1 MQIMGFDINKLNEIA
16 VLRSEAAKQNAMN
29 RRENREYIRM
39 SQDIALCIHYYL
51 RKSNMTQKEFAD
63 KMGVSPAY
71 IGRLLKGGENLTL
84 ETICK
89 VQNVLGQDLIRV
101 TTPYVITQII
111 SFHPMQTPQFTE
123 TVRSDRYVGVQTY
136 NNNTSF
142 TDNNSVA

>member
-1 MQIMGFDINKLNEIA
+1 MQIMGFGINKLNEIA
-16 VLRSEAAKQNAMN
+16 VLRSEAAKQSAMN

-111 SFHPMQTPQFTE
+111 SLHPMQTPQFTE
-123 TVRSDRYVGVQTY
+123 TVRSDRYVGVQMY

-142 TDNNSVA
+142 TDNTSVA

>member
-1 MQIMGFDINKLNEIA
+1 MGFDINKLNEIA

-71 IGRLLKGGENLTL
+71 I
-84 ETICK
+84 
-89 VQNVLGQDLIRV
+89 VV
-101 TTPYVITQII
+101 Y
-111 SFHPMQTPQFTE
+111 
-123 TVRSDRYVGVQTY
+123 
-136 NNNTSF
+136 
-142 TDNNSVA
+142 

>member
-1 MQIMGFDINKLNEIA
+1 MENKIGDLI
-16 VLRSEAAKQNAMN
+16 KK
-29 RRENREYIRM
+29 IRL
-39 SQDIALCIHYYL
+39 DN
-51 RKSNMTQKEFAD
+51 NMTQKEFAD

-123 TVRSDRYVGVQTY
+123 TVRSDKYVGVQTY